1 MENREMVYTTSVEHL
16 AHMMRDKLEAEGV
29 NALILNQ
36 KDSTLV
42 WGSLE
47 LYVLKDDFEK
57 AKAIV
62 GENQE

>member
-1 MENREMVYTTSVEHL
+1 MENREMVYTTSVEHQ

-62 GENQE
+62 DENQE